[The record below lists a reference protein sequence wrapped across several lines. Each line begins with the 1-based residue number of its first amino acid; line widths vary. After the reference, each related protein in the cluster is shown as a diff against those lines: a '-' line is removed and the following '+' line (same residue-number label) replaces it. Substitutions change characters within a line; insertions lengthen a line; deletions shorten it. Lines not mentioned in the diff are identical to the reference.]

1 MALLAACGGSNSSS
15 SASSPTAT
23 TSASALTKAQFIT
36 RADAICT
43 RANAKL
49 KSQQNVIN
57 AALKADQ
64 ANDTATN
71 RQALGEAMNRGAQIA
86 SPLLDQLRA
95 LQPPASDRVV
105 VAKYLSGV
113 ASQINL
119 LQQFATAVENDDARG
134 VKTIS
139 QQFAQGKASV
149 RGLAQGYGFK
159 VCGSGTS

>member
-1 MALLAACGGSNSSS
+1 
-15 SASSPTAT
+15 
-23 TSASALTKAQFIT
+23 
-36 RADAICT
+36 
-43 RANAKL
+43 
-49 KSQQNVIN
+49 
-57 AALKADQ
+57 
-64 ANDTATN
+64 
-71 RQALGEAMNRGAQIA
+71 MNRGAQIA